1 VMQLFI
7 GGAYAATGL
16 GTNLEVVHVYW
27 RIGELGVE
35 EQANGFIVGY
45 HLEMSVSDYIL
56 EGERRAYVDNYAFK
70 WLDIIILDCVTFYRE
85 MFFPRDQPVQKFLD
99 NFIRGTRRLVDSIDG
114 MLNFRLNLF

>member
-1 VMQLFI
+1 MQLFI